1 MAVSAPGRILAV
13 ISTILLV
20 TAIVTGFFMHFDQ
33 TWLHSEGPTSI
44 VRPLNDTLDVGLWK
58 FCINNDVCHDISG
71 LWELK
76 ILGVSSIG
84 FAFIASIM
92 TFCAIFVPSF
102 QVPAFTFSCL
112 GGVSTIALVST
123 FVIERKFFTRRLLE
137 QQIATIPKLNTSGLE
152 YGRGFYLSLCVAV
165 ASMMTALVMMV
176 VKCTQKQV
184 EQAAE
189 KPKEAKRTRA
199 LVI

>member
-20 TAIVTGFFMHFDQ
+20 TAIVTGVFMHYGQ
-33 TWLHSEGPTSI
+33 NGLHSEGPTSI

-58 FCINNDVCHDISG
+58 VCIKNDVCHDISG

-76 ILGVSSIG
+76 ILGVSSTG
-84 FAFIASIM
+84 FAFISSIT
-92 TFCAIFVPSF
+92 TFCAIFIPSF
-102 QVPAFTFSCL
+102 QLPAFTISCL
-112 GGVSTIALVST
+112 GGVSTIALVAT
-123 FVIERKFFTRRLLE
+123 FVIERKFLTRRLLE
-137 QQIATIPKLNTSGLE
+137 QQFAIIPKLNTSGLD

-165 ASMMTALVMMV
+165 ASMMTTLVMMV

-184 EQAAE
+184 EQATG